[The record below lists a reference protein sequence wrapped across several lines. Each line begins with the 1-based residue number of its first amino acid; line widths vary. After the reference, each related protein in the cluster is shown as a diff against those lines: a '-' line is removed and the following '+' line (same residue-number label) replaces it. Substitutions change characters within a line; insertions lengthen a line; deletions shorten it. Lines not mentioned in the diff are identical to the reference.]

1 MVLLDH
7 GEWHKR
13 RPLGRL
19 VRITITAE
27 AFDAVAATLPLGS
40 VGYEAELKAKG
51 ERLRSGS
58 RPSAALRGEEP
69 ELAGIAQHLRD
80 QGKMVWREWTE
91 PTKEWPRGGFLSS
104 KLKP

>member
-1 MVLLDH
+1 MANGD
-7 GEWHKR
+7 KR
-13 RPLGRL
+13 RPLGRHGP
-19 VRITITAE
+19 RRHHRP
-27 AFDAVAATLPLGS
+27 FDAVAATLPLGS